1 MINEAIGIY
10 SEGIASVADIDTAMK
25 HRANHPIG
33 PLPLED
39 LVVLAILEILYKE
52 TSDNKNCLAPLHRK
66 MVRGM
71 KLGRKTGE
79 G

>member
-1 MINEAIGIY
+1 M
-10 SEGIASVADIDTAMK
+10 
-25 HRANHPIG
+25 
-33 PLPLED
+33 
-39 LVVLAILEILYKE
+39 VLAILEILYKE

-66 MVRGM
+66 MVREM